1 MLAVADAWNHWLLLW
16 LVLPDASNRPADGV
30 FGQSDFRSGLAN
42 RGANVPKAD
51 MLNWC
56 CGGAIADG
64 RLIVGDTGNRSV
76 LVWRDIPEANGAP
89 ADLVL
94 G

>member
-1 MLAVADAWNHWLLLW
+1 MAR
-16 LVLPDASNRPADGV
+16 LPEASNRPADGV
-30 FGQSDFRSGLAN
+30 LGQADFRRGFAN
-42 RGANVPKAD
+42 RGADVPKAD
-51 MLNWC
+51 MLNWYY
-56 CGGAIADG
+56 GGAIADG